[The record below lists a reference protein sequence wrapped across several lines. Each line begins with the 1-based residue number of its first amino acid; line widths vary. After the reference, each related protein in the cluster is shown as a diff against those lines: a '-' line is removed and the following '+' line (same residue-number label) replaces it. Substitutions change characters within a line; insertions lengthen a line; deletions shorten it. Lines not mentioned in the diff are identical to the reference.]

1 MPMGEV
7 TSNMEGWASR
17 YLPASADE
25 VLKNPAVIGYD
36 TINDLGFDSD
46 QLRAIFGD
54 QAEYVVNQLLPFLF
68 ADTPIGQTPSISS
81 TINKVNEVLKGMAT
95 PGGSTIDVAKL
106 LELLFGQASQN
117 KDSKNPT
124 LMGGMFAGL
133 TPSEQASAMASLIS
147 NASNWAATPFF
158 GQAIRNWYDA
168 QQTGYLSD
176 SLKANSPN
184 GKSLGEILSGM
195 VFPGAS

>member
-1 MPMGEV
+1 
-7 TSNMEGWASR
+7 
-17 YLPASADE
+17 
-25 VLKNPAVIGYD
+25 
-36 TINDLGFDSD
+36 
-46 QLRAIFGD
+46 
-54 QAEYVVNQLLPFLF
+54 
-68 ADTPIGQTPSISS
+68 
-81 TINKVNEVLKGMAT
+81 
-95 PGGSTIDVAKL
+95 
-106 LELLFGQASQN
+106 
-117 KDSKNPT
+117 
-124 LMGGMFAGL
+124 
-133 TPSEQASAMASLIS
+133 MASLIS